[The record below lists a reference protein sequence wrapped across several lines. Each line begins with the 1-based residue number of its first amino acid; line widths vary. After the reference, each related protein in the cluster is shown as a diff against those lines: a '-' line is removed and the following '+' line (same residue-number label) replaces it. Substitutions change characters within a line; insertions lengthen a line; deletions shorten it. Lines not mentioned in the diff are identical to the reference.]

1 METEFTKLA
10 KSRYS
15 LKKFSDQPVEEEKL
29 MAILEAGNLAPTAKD
44 SQPHRVY
51 AVTSPTVLEKLGEGT
66 PCIYGATAVLV
77 VTYDPDEVFVYPD
90 GDQDSGAEDAAIV
103 ATHMML
109 EAKAQGVDSCWVNF
123 FHSAPV
129 KAAAGIPDK
138 EKVIML
144 LDLGYPAEGA
154 GPLANHTKRK
164 PLEDTVKII
173 K

>member
-1 METEFTKLA
+1 MKKNMRRILA
-10 KSRYS
+10 
-15 LKKFSDQPVEEEKL
+15 L
-29 MAILEAGNLAPTAKD
+29 ILALAMTASVCCVSVFAAAKD
-44 SQPHRVY
+44 HTKEPMILVGGLSNY
-51 AVTSPTVLEKLGEGT
+51 SPDSKLGNIVGH
-66 PCIYGATAVLV
+66 YM
-77 VTYDPDEVFVYPD
+77 
-90 GDQDSGAEDAAIV
+90 GAEDAAIV